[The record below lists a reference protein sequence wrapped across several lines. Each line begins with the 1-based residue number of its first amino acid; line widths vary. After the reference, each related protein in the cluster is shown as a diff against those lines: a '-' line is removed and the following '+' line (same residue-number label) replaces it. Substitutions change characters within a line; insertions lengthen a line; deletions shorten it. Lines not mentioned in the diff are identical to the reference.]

1 MIDIKSKFKK
11 QKRKNFK
18 GILIKKL
25 ISTFLVTTLV
35 LCVMSIALFQVTLYF
50 LDSNFYMEETY
61 SQDAVSSVYDGMLKQ
76 GFAMDNPKDMEE
88 YYTRLKMRFYSN
100 DYMAT
105 ALLDGDTLE
114 PIWDGGET
122 GIAVIKGKDNLDEKY
137 LYYEMEGEVP
147 DKYREIYMYVQNGYM
162 FDEMGKDPVDEI
174 VDIYIKDRKFAL
186 GKVKLTEYKKG
197 KKVVTEYDFTPEDT
211 TGYTHIQNDEN
222 VDIMV
227 SMVSGNPKD
236 SYLYKAM
243 QEYIQSLKDGRYQ
256 FTAYKGLWDMETQS
270 SSMVFLPDGSR
281 IVICK
286 MFSVNL
292 LEVAWK
298 QIIIEYIIIY
308 IVVLA
313 FAALFARTKYLKLKS
328 AYDMEDYRITMTNT
342 MAHDLKSPLMSI
354 SGYAENLK
362 ANINTDKK
370 EYYADSILEN
380 VTYMNDIIANVL
392 ELSKVETGTLKLNK
406 VELNVEELV
415 VELAD
420 HYRDALNEKS
430 LELKVDGT
438 LKIKADKILI
448 HQAMDNIIGNAIKYS
463 KENTTIEVSLE
474 KNKGKGLISVSN
486 VSSQDIGKD
495 AENLW
500 KPFVKGD
507 NSRSNKQGTGVG
519 LAIVKNILELHGYR
533 LKLSC
538 EDGIFKVNIKT

>member
-1 MIDIKSKFKK
+1 MINIKSKFKK
-11 QKRKNFK
+11 QKRKTFK

-25 ISTFLVTTLV
+25 IGTFLVTTLV
-35 LCVMSIALFQVTLYF
+35 VYVITIALFQVAIYSF
-50 LDSNFYMEETY
+50 DSNFYMEETY
-61 SQDAVSSVYDGMLKQ
+61 SQDAVSTSYSNMLKQ
-76 GFAMDNPKDMEE
+76 GFTMDNPKDMEE

-105 ALLDGDTLE
+105 ALLDGETLE
-114 PIWDGGET
+114 PIWGGGLT
-122 GIAVIKGKDNLDEKY
+122 GIAVLKGKANLDDKY

-147 DKYREIYMYVQNGYM
+147 DKYRELYMYVQKGNM
-162 FDEMGKDPVDEI
+162 FAEIGKEPVDEI

-197 KKVVTEYDFTPEDT
+197 KKVVTEYDFTPDDT

-222 VDIMV
+222 IDIMV

-236 SYLYKAM
+236 SYLYNTM
-243 QEYIQSLKDGRYQ
+243 QEYIQDLNDGKYQ
-256 FTAYKGLWDMETQS
+256 FTTYKGLWDMETQS
-270 SSMVFLPDGSR
+270 STSVFLPDGSS

-286 MFSVNL
+286 MFSINL
-292 LEVAWK
+292 LEIAWK
-298 QIIIEYIIIY
+298 QIIIAYIIID

-362 ANINTDKK
+362 ANVNTDKK

-392 ELSKVETGTLKLNK
+392 ELSKVETGALKLNK
-406 VELNVEELV
+406 VDLNVKELV
-415 VELAD
+415 AELAD
-420 HYRDALNEKS
+420 HYRDALKEKS
-430 LELKVDGT
+430 LELKVEGT
-438 LKIKADKILI
+438 LNIKADKVLMQ
-448 HQAMDNIIGNAIKYS
+448 QAMDNVICNAIKYS

-474 KNKGKGLISVSN
+474 KNRGKGLISVSN

-495 AENLW
+495 AKNLW

-519 LAIVKNILELHGYR
+519 LAIVKNILDLHKYS

-538 EDGIFKVNIKT
+538 EDGIFKVEIKV